1 VFLKAKSGDLA
12 LPISCRMLGLVRILD
27 SWFSTFGQRSTVGAD
42 VTIAPNVGLFI
53 QQVPVGCLHCAEH
66 CSRLQDLSVKE
77 TAGFPTFAC
86 VSVCS

>member
-1 VFLKAKSGDLA
+1 
-12 LPISCRMLGLVRILD
+12 
-27 SWFSTFGQRSTVGAD
+27 VGAD